1 MSIKH
6 PCVSQC
12 HLKRRLSHILVLIIN
27 QLNFLKTTDCLESF
41 RYRIHIIIV
50 MKIIMT
56 SKIINLLAIIAI
68 AMLTSGCAGIALL
81 GVGATTS

>member
-1 MSIKH
+1 
-6 PCVSQC
+6 
-12 HLKRRLSHILVLIIN
+12 
-27 QLNFLKTTDCLESF
+27 
-41 RYRIHIIIV
+41 